1 MLASEKM
8 AQRVELVEALTTIDV
23 KLKAAFGTQP
33 STRISAEARTLLK
46 TRARIS
52 DEMLTVG
59 YQPWNVPVT
68 LDESEAM

>member
-23 KLKAAFGTQP
+23 KLKAAFEAT
-33 STRISAEARTLLK
+33 TRTSAVEARSLLK
-46 TRARIS
+46 TRARIGA
-52 DEMLTVG
+52 EMLTVG
-59 YQPWNVPVT
+59 YQPWNVPVS